1 MGDKY
6 TSYKHIKRQ
15 DAFVA
20 SRKIGQKA
28 YAAKDTAGAVTAMLI
43 TDELR
48 AIPPVDAVEVVR
60 CKDCDLWNEWD
71 HSGRESLGNFRC
83 SCAHWSVE
91 DGPVFFTAPTDF
103 CSYAEPKEEP

>member
-1 MGDKY
+1 MDDEYITKEQAVAACKEALNPSI
-6 TSYKHIKRQ
+6 TRFVLAKHAI
-15 DAFVA
+15 
-20 SRKIGQKA
+20 
-28 YAAKDTAGAVTAMLI
+28 
-43 TDELR
+43 E
-48 AIPPVDAVEVVR
+48 AIPPEDVAPVIR

>member
-1 MGDKY
+1 MDDEYITKEQA
-6 TSYKHIKRQ
+6 KV
-15 DAFVA
+15 AFDD
-20 SRKIGQKA
+20 SLRLS
-28 YAAKDTAGAVTAMLI
+28 AKEWNMIFEGI
-43 TDELR
+43 DELP
-48 AIPPVDAVEVVR
+48 AADVAPVIR

-83 SCAHWSVE
+83 SCAYWSVE

>member
-1 MGDKY
+1 MADEYITKEQA
-6 TSYKHIKRQ
+6 KV
-15 DAFVA
+15 AFDD
-20 SRKIGQKA
+20 SLRLSSKEWNMIFEG
-28 YAAKDTAGAVTAMLI
+28 I
-43 TDELR
+43 DELP
-48 AIPPVDAVEVVR
+48 AEDVAPVIR

-83 SCAHWSVE
+83 SCAYWSVE

>member
-1 MGDKY
+1 MDDEY
-6 TSYKHIKRQ
+6 SRYEYIRRQ

-48 AIPPVDAVEVVR
+48 AIPPVDAVAVVR
-60 CKDCDLWNEWD
+60 CKDCKYVS
-71 HSGRESLGNFRC
+71 HFT
-83 SCAHWSVE
+83 
-91 DGPVFFTAPTDF
+91 DGHMECRLIANLRPVPCTYLTMKDEDF
-103 CSYAEPKEEP
+103 CSYGEKREEIK

>member
-1 MGDKY
+1 MADEYVLKSSVLNAIHNGDIDMGIVTTHEYYLLNKL
-6 TSYKHIKRQ
+6 SK
-15 DAFVA
+15 
-20 SRKIGQKA
+20 KIDRRIQRVP
-28 YAAKDTAGAVTAMLI
+28 AADVQ
-43 TDELR
+43 
-48 AIPPVDAVEVVR
+48 PVIR

-83 SCAHWSVE
+83 SCAYWSVE

>member
-1 MGDKY
+1 MDDKY
-6 TSYKHIKRQ
+6 TGYEYIRRQ
-15 DAFVA
+15 DAFA
-20 SRKIGQKA
+20 AARKIGEAA
-28 YAAKDTAGAVTAMLI
+28 YKERDTHSAVTAMLI

-48 AIPPVDAVEVVR
+48 AIPPEDVAPIVR
-60 CKDCDLWNEWD
+60 CKDCDCWNEWD

-83 SCAHWSVE
+83 SCGYWSVE

>member
-1 MGDKY
+1 MADEY
-6 TSYKHIKRQ
+6 IKRILAKAEFTGNFR
-15 DAFVA
+15 DEYPTALIHALLDNVPSADVA
-20 SRKIGQKA
+20 
-28 YAAKDTAGAVTAMLI
+28 
-43 TDELR
+43 
-48 AIPPVDAVEVVR
+48 PVIR

>member
-1 MGDKY
+1 MDEEYITKEQAKVAFDDSLRLSTKEWNMIFEG
-6 TSYKHIKRQ
+6 I
-15 DAFVA
+15 DALP
-20 SRKIGQKA
+20 
-28 YAAKDTAGAVTAMLI
+28 AADVQ
-43 TDELR
+43 
-48 AIPPVDAVEVVR
+48 PVIQ

-83 SCAHWSVE
+83 SCAYWSVE